1 MDYKRKHF
9 LKENKNNEKK
19 EVNLR
24 RKHSTCNFS
33 GKTSKHVAL
42 EEDADE
48 VEAHLNGGSARTCE
62 NHFCDIR
69 YLDDLEKSQ
78 LVAMLKQAVA
88 VVVTLMYED
97 GSTQLRAEQV
107 GKHCWVLFVSSA
119 P

>member
-1 MDYKRKHF
+1 MP
-9 LKENKNNEKK
+9 
-19 EVNLR
+19 VNLK
-24 RKHSTCNFS
+24 RKHSTCHFS

-42 EEDADE
+42 EENADE
-48 VEAHLNGGSARTCE
+48 VEAHLNCGNPRVCE
-62 NHFCDIR
+62 NHFCDVR

-78 LVAMLKQAVA
+78 LVEMLKRAVA

-107 GKHCWVLFVSSA
+107 SEQCWVLFVSLA